1 MLLKTKLGRKKVVVM
16 MVGLNERERAIEVV
30 WKIRVA
36 LLGTRVVSF
45 FYYKGDM
52 K

>member
-1 MLLKTKLGRKKVVVM
+1 MLLRTKLGRKKVVVM

-36 LLGTRVVSF
+36 LLGTRVMSF
-45 FYYKGDM
+45 FLIKET
-52 K
+52 

>member
-1 MLLKTKLGRKKVVVM
+1 MLLRTKLGRKNVVVM

-36 LLGTRVVSF
+36 LLGTRVMSF
-45 FYYKGDM
+45 FF
-52 K
+52 